1 MAASLAEAFDE
12 LEKVKGKLAAGEY
25 EALKRKMVARHLGV
39 RPPPS
44 DAEQNAMRYMQRHG
58 IAAAIDT
65 ALKHLFAAQPPDPLS
80 FLSRHFAAAEPAA
93 PAPTSLAAAI
103 GGAPAI
109 DALVEILSTRLAT
122 RNLPSLPPLYT
133 PATHRPFLRTVKQAF
148 LAALSPPG
156 SIPSPPSLHRLAKAQ
171 LSVLLDCAEPAVH
184 KLVRDEATANAV
196 LKAFEGLGLGLG
208 GGKAVTTDKGTIP
221 TTVDSLYDRLGG
233 AAGVETAVDLFYAK
247 VLADS
252 LVGGFFKAADMPRL
266 KRMQRAFLTLA
277 FGGPTGYSGAS
288 LRLAHWG
295 LVNSQG
301 LSDAHYDVVVN
312 LLDQTLQDLNAAASD
327 IAEAVRIA
335 NSVRDDVLCKDE
347 PKTTLFE
354 SLGGAPAVSAA
365 VDKFYAKVLADP
377 RVNTFFDK
385 VDMRKQ
391 RTMQKAFFTFAF
403 GGPAKY
409 NGRSMRDAH
418 RTLVK
423 DKGLSDVHFDAIVEL
438 LGQTLKELGVSDSD
452 IAGAAEVANSVR
464 NDVLCKSE
472 KLYDRLGGAAAVNA
486 AVDKFFAKVLAD
498 PRVNSFFDNVD
509 MQKQRTMMK
518 VFLTFAFGGPG
529 KYNGR
534 SMRDAHR
541 VMVKDKGLSDSH
553 YDVIVSLL
561 GQTLKELGVPAS
573 DVREAAAIANSVR
586 DDVLCKGEDLK
597 ETLFAR
603 LGGAAAVNAA
613 VDKFYAK
620 VLADARV
627 SHFFDKVDMKKQRAM
642 QKAFFTFAFGG
653 PAQYNGRSMREAH
666 RALVK
671 DKGLSDVHYD
681 AIVSLLGQ
689 TLKELGVADCDVA
702 AAAAVAN
709 SVRDDVLCKG
719 ETVQKRTLYDRL
731 GGAPAVSAA
740 VDKFYAKVL
749 ADARVNSFFDNV
761 DMKKQR
767 AMQKAFFT
775 FAFGGPGKYNGR
787 SMRDAHRSL
796 VKDRGLSDVHF
807 DAIVELLCQTLKEL
821 GVSDSDIA
829 GAAEVANSV
838 RNDVLCKSEKLYDRL
853 GGAATVNAAVDKF
866 YAKVLAD
873 ARVSH
878 FFDNVDMKKQ
888 RTMQKA
894 FLTFAFGG
902 PANNNGRSMR
912 DAHRNLVKVK
922 GLSDAHYDTIVSL
935 LGQTL
940 KELGAADGDVSEVAQ
955 VANSVRDDVLCKGET
970 AQKKTLYDRLGGA
983 NAVNAAV
990 DKFYAKVLADARVN
1004 SFFDSVDMKKQRTM
1018 QKAFLTFAFG
1028 GPAKYNGRSM
1038 RDANRELVKDKG
1050 LSDVHFDAIVELLGQ
1065 TLKELGVPAN
1075 DVLEV
1080 VAIANS
1086 VRDDILCKGE
1096 PIRRPLFDRLGG
1108 AAAVNA
1114 AVDKFYEKVLADSRV
1129 KHFFVNVDMKKQ
1141 RTMQKAFLTFAFGGP
1156 GKYNGRSMRDA
1167 HRPLVKEKGL
1177 SDSHFDAI
1185 VELLGQTLKDL
1196 GVPASDIAEVALVAN
1211 SVRDDI
1217 LCKSEGD
1224 AKGSLFDRL
1233 GGAAAVNAAVDKFY
1247 EKVLVDSRVKHFFD
1261 NVDMRKQ
1268 RSMQKAFLTFAF
1280 GGPAK
1285 YSGRSMRDAHR
1296 ALVQEKG
1303 LSDYH
1308 YDAIVEL
1315 LGETLKDVGA
1325 AASDIADVAVVA
1337 NSVRDDILC
1346 KGEKGED
1353 ARGSLFDRLGGA
1365 AAVSAAVDKFYQKIM
1380 ADPRIRHFFDN
1391 VNMKKQQAMQKAFLT
1406 FAFGGPAQYSGRLM
1420 REAHRPLVQ
1429 ERGLSDV
1436 HFEAVVELLVETLK
1450 ELGVA
1455 TGDISAVVEVTNSV
1469 RDDILCKGEA
1479 KGSLFDRLG
1488 GAAAVNATVN
1498 RFYQKV
1504 LADPRVNYFFATID
1518 MKKQRAMQKG
1528 FLTFAFGGP
1537 GKYNGR
1543 SMRNVH
1549 RPLVKEKGLSDV
1561 HFDAIME
1568 LLGHALRELGVSA
1581 SDISEVADVVNSVRG
1596 DVLCTG
1602 EDDAS
1607 GSLFDRLGGAAAVNA
1622 AVDKFYEKVLADSRV
1637 KHFFDN
1643 VDMRKQRSMQ
1653 KAFLT
1658 FAFGGPGKY
1667 NGRSMRDAHRP
1678 LVKEKGLS
1686 DSHYDAIVELLAQ
1699 TLKELGVPA
1708 SDIADVAVVANSV
1721 RDDVLCRGE
1730 DGRGSLYDRLGGAA
1744 AVRAAVDKFYE
1755 KVLADPRVRRFFDGV
1770 DMQKQRTMQT
1780 AFLTFALGGPANYTG
1795 RSMRDAHRTLVT
1807 ESGLSDVHF
1816 DAILEHLTLT
1826 LKELGVGDRDVEEAI
1841 RAADSTRADVLCK
1854 GEEFAGSGQKAKARV
1869 LTPAE
1874 VEVDVKSIV
1883 LDPAALAAAATAL
1896 FNRMD
1901 TDSFLRPFTVNTPAA
1916 RQRSMLRGIFSTAV
1930 PADVLPR
1937 LSHGAA
1943 RNAHRRLVADKK
1955 LGPAH
1960 FDAFAMHLEATLRSL
1975 RVTRADTAA
1984 VLNGAHG
1991 LREAVLCLPPGQM
2004 QAQLSVGTPLSDSRS
2019 DDRSLFERLGGDDG
2033 MQRAVPA
2040 MHQRIL
2046 SDRKVKHFFIGVGMA
2061 SLRSMQIM
2069 LLSLAF
2075 GKPGAQFLGSSMAN
2089 AHRRLVQEM
2098 GLEDCHFDKLVGI
2111 LRSVLLDIGAAEQDA
2126 DEAAALVE
2134 LHRDDV
2140 MGRGIPEDSIR
2151 PAARRFSAD
2160 RAAIP
2165 GDADLAARLGG
2176 APKLRT
2182 VALSVLSAL
2191 SEHPSTTR
2199 FMVAAPTQRL
2209 AGLLT
2214 EFFLSVFG
2222 DVPFYGKNL
2231 RVAHQRAVNAGLGDA
2246 HFDIFLD
2253 IFCKRL
2259 AELGHPADII
2269 DGAKEILE
2277 EQRDDVL
2284 CKPE

>member
-749 ADARVNSFFDNV
+749 ADARVNSFFD
-761 DMKKQR
+761 
-767 AMQKAFFT
+767 
-775 FAFGGPGKYNGR
+775 
-787 SMRDAHRSL
+787 
-796 VKDRGLSDVHF
+796 
-807 DAIVELLCQTLKEL
+807 
-821 GVSDSDIA
+821 
-829 GAAEVANSV
+829 
-838 RNDVLCKSEKLYDRL
+838 
-853 GGAATVNAAVDKF
+853 
-866 YAKVLAD
+866 
-873 ARVSH
+873 
-878 FFDNVDMKKQ
+878 
-888 RTMQKA
+888 
-894 FLTFAFGG
+894 
-902 PANNNGRSMR
+902 
-912 DAHRNLVKVK
+912 
-922 GLSDAHYDTIVSL
+922 
-935 LGQTL
+935 
-940 KELGAADGDVSEVAQ
+940 
-955 VANSVRDDVLCKGET
+955 
-970 AQKKTLYDRLGGA
+970 
-983 NAVNAAV
+983 
-990 DKFYAKVLADARVN
+990 
-1004 SFFDSVDMKKQRTM
+1004 SVDMKKQRTM

-1028 GPAKYNGRSM
+1028 GPAK
-1038 RDANRELVKDKG
+1038 
-1050 LSDVHFDAIVELLGQ
+1050 
-1065 TLKELGVPAN
+1065 
-1075 DVLEV
+1075 
-1080 VAIANS
+1080 
-1086 VRDDILCKGE
+1086 
-1096 PIRRPLFDRLGG
+1096 LGG

-1114 AVDKFYEKVLADSRV
+1114 AVDKFYEK
-1129 KHFFVNVDMKKQ
+1129 
-1141 RTMQKAFLTFAFGGP
+1141 
-1156 GKYNGRSMRDA
+1156 
-1167 HRPLVKEKGL
+1167 
-1177 SDSHFDAI
+1177 
-1185 VELLGQTLKDL
+1185 
-1196 GVPASDIAEVALVAN
+1196 
-1211 SVRDDI
+1211 
-1217 LCKSEGD
+1217 
-1224 AKGSLFDRL
+1224 
-1233 GGAAAVNAAVDKFY
+1233 
-1247 EKVLVDSRVKHFFD
+1247 
-1261 NVDMRKQ
+1261 
-1268 RSMQKAFLTFAF
+1268 
-1280 GGPAK
+1280 
-1285 YSGRSMRDAHR
+1285 
-1296 ALVQEKG
+1296 
-1303 LSDYH
+1303 
-1308 YDAIVEL
+1308 
-1315 LGETLKDVGA
+1315 
-1325 AASDIADVAVVA
+1325 
-1337 NSVRDDILC
+1337 
-1346 KGEKGED
+1346 
-1353 ARGSLFDRLGGA
+1353 
-1365 AAVSAAVDKFYQKIM
+1365 
-1380 ADPRIRHFFDN
+1380 
-1391 VNMKKQQAMQKAFLT
+1391 
-1406 FAFGGPAQYSGRLM
+1406 
-1420 REAHRPLVQ
+1420 
-1429 ERGLSDV
+1429 
-1436 HFEAVVELLVETLK
+1436 
-1450 ELGVA
+1450 
-1455 TGDISAVVEVTNSV
+1455 
-1469 RDDILCKGEA
+1469 
-1479 KGSLFDRLG
+1479 
-1488 GAAAVNATVN
+1488 
-1498 RFYQKV
+1498 
-1504 LADPRVNYFFATID
+1504 
-1518 MKKQRAMQKG
+1518 
-1528 FLTFAFGGP
+1528 
-1537 GKYNGR
+1537 
-1543 SMRNVH
+1543 
-1549 RPLVKEKGLSDV
+1549 
-1561 HFDAIME
+1561 
-1568 LLGHALRELGVSA
+1568 
-1581 SDISEVADVVNSVRG
+1581 
-1596 DVLCTG
+1596 
-1602 EDDAS
+1602 
-1607 GSLFDRLGGAAAVNA
+1607 
-1622 AVDKFYEKVLADSRV
+1622 
-1637 KHFFDN
+1637 
-1643 VDMRKQRSMQ
+1643 
-1653 KAFLT
+1653 
-1658 FAFGGPGKY
+1658 
-1667 NGRSMRDAHRP
+1667 
-1678 LVKEKGLS
+1678 
-1686 DSHYDAIVELLAQ
+1686 
-1699 TLKELGVPA
+1699 
-1708 SDIADVAVVANSV
+1708 
-1721 RDDVLCRGE
+1721 
-1730 DGRGSLYDRLGGAA
+1730 
-1744 AVRAAVDKFYE
+1744 
-1755 KVLADPRVRRFFDGV
+1755 
-1770 DMQKQRTMQT
+1770 
-1780 AFLTFALGGPANYTG
+1780 
-1795 RSMRDAHRTLVT
+1795 
-1807 ESGLSDVHF
+1807 
-1816 DAILEHLTLT
+1816 
-1826 LKELGVGDRDVEEAI
+1826 
-1841 RAADSTRADVLCK
+1841 
-1854 GEEFAGSGQKAKARV
+1854 
-1869 LTPAE
+1869 
-1874 VEVDVKSIV
+1874 
-1883 LDPAALAAAATAL
+1883 
-1896 FNRMD
+1896 
-1901 TDSFLRPFTVNTPAA
+1901 
-1916 RQRSMLRGIFSTAV
+1916 
-1930 PADVLPR
+1930 
-1937 LSHGAA
+1937 
-1943 RNAHRRLVADKK
+1943 
-1955 LGPAH
+1955 
-1960 FDAFAMHLEATLRSL
+1960 
-1975 RVTRADTAA
+1975 
-1984 VLNGAHG
+1984 
-1991 LREAVLCLPPGQM
+1991 
-2004 QAQLSVGTPLSDSRS
+2004 
-2019 DDRSLFERLGGDDG
+2019 
-2033 MQRAVPA
+2033 
-2040 MHQRIL
+2040 
-2046 SDRKVKHFFIGVGMA
+2046 
-2061 SLRSMQIM
+2061 
-2069 LLSLAF
+2069 
-2075 GKPGAQFLGSSMAN
+2075 
-2089 AHRRLVQEM
+2089 
-2098 GLEDCHFDKLVGI
+2098 
-2111 LRSVLLDIGAAEQDA
+2111 
-2126 DEAAALVE
+2126 
-2134 LHRDDV
+2134 
-2140 MGRGIPEDSIR
+2140 
-2151 PAARRFSAD
+2151 
-2160 RAAIP
+2160 
-2165 GDADLAARLGG
+2165 
-2176 APKLRT
+2176 
-2182 VALSVLSAL
+2182 
-2191 SEHPSTTR
+2191 
-2199 FMVAAPTQRL
+2199 
-2209 AGLLT
+2209 
-2214 EFFLSVFG
+2214 
-2222 DVPFYGKNL
+2222 
-2231 RVAHQRAVNAGLGDA
+2231 
-2246 HFDIFLD
+2246 
-2253 IFCKRL
+2253 
-2259 AELGHPADII
+2259 
-2269 DGAKEILE
+2269 
-2277 EQRDDVL
+2277 
-2284 CKPE
+2284 